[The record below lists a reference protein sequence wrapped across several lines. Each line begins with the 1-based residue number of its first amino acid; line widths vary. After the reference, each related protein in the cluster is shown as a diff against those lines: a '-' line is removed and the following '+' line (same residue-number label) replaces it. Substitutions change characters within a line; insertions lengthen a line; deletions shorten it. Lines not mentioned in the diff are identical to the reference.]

1 MAFSFFKNLF
11 SSDSDSAAKNN
22 VDVDV
27 DVDVDDEMAVPGA
40 LTSATKASATM
51 TAPENLE
58 GLKAFVQYVASALVD
73 YPEQVSISTV
83 AKERLNI
90 IQISCVKSDIGK
102 LVGKNGK
109 TIAAIR
115 ALVSGAGG
123 RLGLH
128 ATVDILE

>member
-11 SSDSDSAAKNN
+11 GSEADASAGNATAATAI
-22 VDVDV
+22 DGSTP
-27 DVDVDDEMAVPGA
+27 EIPGA
-40 LTSATKASATM
+40 LTTSTKPSETPA
-51 TAPENLE
+51 APESMD
-58 GLKAFVQYVASALVD
+58 GLKSFVHYVAAALVD
-73 YPEQVSISTV
+73 NPDQVAISAVEKDRLTV
-83 AKERLNI
+83 

-115 ALVSGAGG
+115 ALVSGAAG

-128 ATVDILE
+128 VTVDILE

>member
-11 SSDSDSAAKNN
+11 SSDSDVVEKNN
-22 VDVDV
+22 DDVEV
-27 DVDVDDEMAVPGA
+27 VNEVAVPGA
-40 LTSATKASATM
+40 LTSATKASVTVD
-51 TAPENLE
+51 APENLE

-73 YPEQVSISTV
+73 YPEQVSITT
-83 AKERLNI
+83 ATKDRLNI
-90 IQISCVKSDIGK
+90 IQISCVKGDIGK